1 MKQLSKNKIFGG
13 WHERYSHSSKTTNTE
28 MTFAIYL
35 PPQAADRRVPVLY
48 FLSGLTCTDENFS
61 TKAGAQQYAA
71 KYGLALV
78 IPDTSPRGKNVP
90 DDKTYDLGQGA
101 GFYLNATQNP
111 WSQYYHMYD
120 YIVEELPELIEA
132 NFPVTN
138 QRSIFGHSMGGL
150 LGYELYYRLI
160 EKYKRPPKKI
170 FISACKPPHLINK
183 KIRIP
188 NEKLSNI
195 DYMAEVV
202 KLGGTPA
209 EILDYPD
216 LVDLLTPVLKQDF
229 QNIRRYN
236 FQKKKRK
243 IDCPVTVFFGTQ
255 DEVNREDME
264 GWKMFIEN
272 TFEIIPFTG
281 NHFFISDHVQEIAE
295 IINKSVAS

>member
-1 MKQLSKNKIFGG
+1 MKLICLPFAGG
-13 WHERYSHSSKTTNTE
+13 DISYFYRFKKYLNTE
-28 MTFAIYL
+28 FDIVDICLNSRGVRISTPCY
-35 PPQAADRRVPVLY
+35 Q
-48 FLSGLTCTDENFS
+48 NFS
-61 TKAGAQQYAA
+61 EMLEDIFSQID
-71 KYGLALV
+71 
-78 IPDTSPRGKNVP
+78 IPEGEE
-90 DDKTYDLGQGA
+90 
-101 GFYLNATQNP
+101 
-111 WSQYYHMYD
+111 
-120 YIVEELPELIEA
+120 YI
-132 NFPVTN
+132 
-138 QRSIFGHSMGGL
+138 IFGHSMGGL
-150 LGYELYYRLI
+150 LGYELYYKLI
-160 EKYKRPPKKI
+160 ERYKRPPKKI

-188 NEKLSNI
+188 NERLSNI

-229 QNIRRYN
+229 QNIRQYN

-243 IDCPVTVFFGTQ
+243 IDCPVTVFFGIQ

-264 GWKMFIEN
+264 GWKMFTEN

-295 IINKSVAS
+295 IINELVAS